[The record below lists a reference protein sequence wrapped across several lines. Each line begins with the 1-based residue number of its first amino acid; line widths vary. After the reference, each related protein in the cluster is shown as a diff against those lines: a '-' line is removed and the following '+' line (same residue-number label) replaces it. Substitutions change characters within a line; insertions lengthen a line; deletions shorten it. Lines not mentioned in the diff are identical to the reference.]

1 MTLRAAVLGHPI
13 SHSKS
18 PALHR
23 AAYAHLGVELGY
35 SAIDVTEA
43 ELPAF
48 MARLRDDVRR
58 GVGWRGLSVTMPLKT
73 AMVAEVDEVRGVARA
88 LGVINTV
95 AFEPGAPGGDPSGV
109 GPFRES
115 TGSPRLIGYNTDV
128 AGIVNALR
136 HAGAASAPAAAI
148 LGGGGTAAAAIAA
161 LKELGAAAVDV
172 FVRDVGR
179 AAEARAASAA
189 VGLPVRVLPIAGAAA
204 AVAAADVV
212 ISTLPPRA
220 ADTLAAELAEELAES
235 FGQEFGPEFGQAQ
248 AGERSPETGRNRP
261 GVLLDVAYDPWPS
274 RIAAV
279 WQDAGGTVVPGL
291 EMLIYQALEQVR
303 HFTRL
308 GDAVPEEVIDVMCD
322 AVGAPRRVF

>member
-23 AAYAHLGVELGY
+23 AAYAHLGVDIAY

-43 ELPAF
+43 ALPDF
-48 MARLRDDVRR
+48 MRQVRAEVR
-58 GVGWRGLSVTMPLKT
+58 ADGSWRGLSVTMPLKS
-73 AMVAEVDEVRGVARA
+73 AMVREVDEVRGVGSA
-88 LGVINTV
+88 LGVVNTV
-95 AFEPGAPGGDPSGV
+95 AFESDGEA
-109 GPFRES
+109 
-115 TGSPRLIGYNTDV
+115 TRLVAYNTDV
-128 AGIVNALR
+128 TGIVNALR
-136 HAGAASAPAAAI
+136 YAGAASAPAAVI

-161 LKELGAAAVDV
+161 LKELGAVSAEV
-172 FVRDVGR
+172 FVRDVSR

-189 VGLPVRVLPIAGAAA
+189 VGVPIRVLPLAGAAA

-220 ADTLAAELAEELAES
+220 ADALAGELAEELAAYPS
-235 FGQEFGPEFGQAQ
+235 SALPAHG
-248 AGERSPETGRNRP
+248 SP

-279 WQDAGGTVVPGL
+279 WQEAGGTVVPGL
-291 EMLIYQALEQVR
+291 EMLIYQAVEQVR
-303 HFTRL
+303 HFTGL
-308 GDAVPEEVIDVMCD
+308 GEALPAGVTDVMCD

>member
-1 MTLRAAVLGHPI
+1 MMLRAAVLGHPI

-23 AAYAHLGVELGY
+23 AAYAHLGVDFAY

-43 ELPAF
+43 ALPEF
-48 MARLRDDVRR
+48 MRQVRDEARAD
-58 GVGWRGLSVTMPLKT
+58 GGWRGLSVTMPLKT
-73 AMVAEVDEVRGVARA
+73 AMVAQVDEVRGVARA
-88 LGVINTV
+88 LGVVNTV
-95 AFEPGAPGGDPSGV
+95 AFESGG
-109 GPFRES
+109 
-115 TGSPRLIGYNTDV
+115 GSADHTRLVAYNTDV

-136 HAGAASAPAAAI
+136 HAGAATAPTAAV
-148 LGGGGTAAAAIAA
+148 LGGGGTSAAAIAA
-161 LKELGAAAVDV
+161 LKELGAASADV
-172 FVRDVGR
+172 FVRDVSR

-189 VGLPVRVLPIAGAAA
+189 VKLPVRVLPLAGAAA

-220 ADTLAAELAEELAES
+220 ADALAGELAAEPPRHAE
-235 FGQEFGPEFGQAQ
+235 
-248 AGERSPETGRNRP
+248 AGRR

-279 WQDAGGTVVPGL
+279 WQDTGGAVVPGL
-291 EMLIYQALEQVR
+291 EMLIYQAVEQVR
-303 HFTRL
+303 LFTGL
-308 GDAVPEEVIDVMCD
+308 GEAMPAGVIDVMCD

>member
-23 AAYAHLGVELGY
+23 AAYAHLGVRLAY

-43 ELPAF
+43 GLPAF
-48 MARLRDDVRR
+48 MAGVRQEILQ
-58 GVGWRGLSVTMPLKT
+58 GAGWRGLSVTMPLKT
-73 AMVAEVDEVRGVARA
+73 AMLAEVDEVRGVARA

-95 AFEPGAPGGDPSGV
+95 AFEAVTSDAGPGRAPV
-109 GPFRES
+109 
-115 TGSPRLIGYNTDV
+115 RLVGYNTDV

-136 HAGAASAPAAAI
+136 YAGADSAPAAAV
-148 LGGGGTAAAAIAA
+148 LGGGGTAAASIAA
-161 LKELGAAAVDV
+161 LKELGAAGADV
-172 FVRDVGR
+172 YVRDVTR

-189 VGLPVRVLPIAGAAA
+189 VGLPVRVLPIAGAAT

-220 ADTLAAELAEELAES
+220 ADTLAADLAHV
-235 FGQEFGPEFGQAQ
+235 F
-248 AGERSPETGRNRP
+248 AGESSPETARNRP

-274 RIAAV
+274 RIAAA
-279 WQDAGGTVVPGL
+279 WQNAGGTVVPGL
-291 EMLIYQALEQVR
+291 EMLIYQAVEQVR
-303 HFTRL
+303 HFAGL
-308 GDAVPEEVIDVMCD
+308 GGPVPAEVIDVMCD

>member
-23 AAYAHLGVELGY
+23 AAYAHLGVEIAY
-35 SAIDVTEA
+35 SAIDVAVE

-48 MARLRDDVRR
+48 MARVREEASR
-58 GVGWRGLSVTMPLKT
+58 GGGWCGLSVTMPLKS
-73 AMVAEVDEVRGVARA
+73 AMVSEVDEVRGVALA

-95 AFEPGAPGGDPSGV
+95 AFEPPGSGAPGANRT
-109 GPFRES
+109 GPA
-115 TGSPRLIGYNTDV
+115 RLVGYNTDV

-136 HAGAASAPAAAI
+136 HAGAAAAPTAAI

-161 LKELGAAAVDV
+161 LKELGAPRADV

-220 ADTLAAELAEELAES
+220 ADTLAAALPQVFAAER
-235 FGQEFGPEFGQAQ
+235 GPQGA
-248 AGERSPETGRNRP
+248 RRPP

-274 RIAAV
+274 RVAAA
-279 WQDAGGTVVPGL
+279 WQEAGGTVVPGL
-291 EMLIYQALEQVR
+291 EMLIYQAVEQVR
-303 HFTRL
+303 HFTGL
-308 GDAVPEEVIDVMCD
+308 GDAVPAGVIDVMCD

>member
-23 AAYAHLGVELGY
+23 AAYAHLGVDIAY

-43 ELPAF
+43 ALPDF
-48 MARLRDDVRR
+48 MRQVRAEARAD
-58 GVGWRGLSVTMPLKT
+58 GSWRGLSVTMPLKS
-73 AMVAEVDEVRGVARA
+73 AMVAEVDEVRGVGSA
-88 LGVINTV
+88 LGVVNTV
-95 AFEPGAPGGDPSGV
+95 AFESEGEA
-109 GPFRES
+109 
-115 TGSPRLIGYNTDV
+115 TRLVAYNTDV
-128 AGIVNALR
+128 TGIVNALR
-136 HAGAASAPAAAI
+136 YAGAASAPNAVI
-148 LGGGGTAAAAIAA
+148 LGGGGTAAAAVAA
-161 LKELGAAAVDV
+161 LKELGAVSAEV
-172 FVRDVGR
+172 FVRDVSR

-189 VGLPVRVLPIAGAAA
+189 VGVPIRVLPLAGAAA

-220 ADTLAAELAEELAES
+220 ADALAGELAEELAAYPS
-235 FGQEFGPEFGQAQ
+235 SALPAHG
-248 AGERSPETGRNRP
+248 SP

-279 WQDAGGTVVPGL
+279 WQEAGGTVVPGL
-291 EMLIYQALEQVR
+291 EMLIYQAVEQVR
-303 HFTRL
+303 HFTGL
-308 GDAVPEEVIDVMCD
+308 GEALPAGVTDVMCD

>member
-23 AAYAHLGVELGY
+23 AAYAYLGVDFAY
-35 SAIDVTEA
+35 TAIDVTEA
-43 ELPAF
+43 ALPGF
-48 MARLRDDVRR
+48 MRQVRDEVRAE
-58 GVGWRGLSVTMPLKT
+58 GGWRGLSVTMPLKS

-88 LGVINTV
+88 LGVVNTV
-95 AFEPGAPGGDPSGV
+95 AFESDGGSAGHTQLV
-109 GPFRES
+109 A
-115 TGSPRLIGYNTDV
+115 YNTDV

-136 HAGAASAPAAAI
+136 HAGAASAPTAAV

-161 LKELGAAAVDV
+161 IKELGAVSADV

-189 VGLPVRVLPIAGAAA
+189 LDLPIQVLPLAGAAA

-220 ADTLAAELAEELAES
+220 ADALAGELAAEFGEESA
-235 FGQEFGPEFGQAQ
+235 A
-248 AGERSPETGRNRP
+248 RP

-274 RIAAV
+274 RVAAV
-279 WQDAGGTVVPGL
+279 WRDTGGSVVPGL
-291 EMLIYQALEQVR
+291 EMLIYQAVEQVR
-303 HFTRL
+303 HFTGL
-308 GDAVPEEVIDVMCD
+308 GESMPAGVIDVMCD

>member
-23 AAYAHLGVELGY
+23 AAYAHLGVDIAY

-43 ELPAF
+43 ALPDF
-48 MARLRDDVRR
+48 MRQVRAEVR
-58 GVGWRGLSVTMPLKT
+58 ADGSWRGLSVTMPLKS
-73 AMVAEVDEVRGVARA
+73 AMVREVDEVRGVGSA
-88 LGVINTV
+88 LGVVNTV
-95 AFEPGAPGGDPSGV
+95 AFESDGEA
-109 GPFRES
+109 
-115 TGSPRLIGYNTDV
+115 TRLVAYNTDV
-128 AGIVNALR
+128 TGIVNALR
-136 HAGAASAPAAAI
+136 YAGAASAPAAVI

-161 LKELGAAAVDV
+161 LKELGAVSAEV
-172 FVRDVGR
+172 FVRDVSR

-189 VGLPVRVLPIAGAAA
+189 VGVPIRVLPLAGAAA

-220 ADTLAAELAEELAES
+220 ADALAGELAEELAAHPS
-235 FGQEFGPEFGQAQ
+235 SALPAHG
-248 AGERSPETGRNRP
+248 SP

-279 WQDAGGTVVPGL
+279 WQEAGGTVVPGL
-291 EMLIYQALEQVR
+291 EMLIYQAVEQVR
-303 HFTRL
+303 HFTGL
-308 GDAVPEEVIDVMCD
+308 GEALPAGVTDVMCD